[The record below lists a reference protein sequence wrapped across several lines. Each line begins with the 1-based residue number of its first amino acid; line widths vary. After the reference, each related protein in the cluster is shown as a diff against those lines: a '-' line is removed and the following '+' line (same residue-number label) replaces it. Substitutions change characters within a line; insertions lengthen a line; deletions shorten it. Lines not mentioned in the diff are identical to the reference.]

1 MLLDQ
6 SKLFDV
12 VLVLSIV
19 FLLGNFLLV
28 WLFRLVQNVL
38 IGMYTAIDEL
48 TRV

>member
-19 FLLGNFLLV
+19 FLLRNLLLV
-28 WLFRLVQNVL
+28 WLFRLVQIVL
-38 IGMYTAIDEL
+38 IGMYTVIDKL